1 MSGRGTT
8 KTQRISLA
16 TRAGTIFPVGRIRR
30 YLKTCT
36 FQQRIAIG
44 APIYQAAVMEYLSA
58 EILELAG
65 NAARDNK
72 RSRITPRH
80 ILLAVANDEELNKL
94 LKNVTIPQGGVMPH
108 ILPELLKKKE
118 SKTTP
123 GRKTAVKFTQPAKKI
138 IHKPKALQQGNRPGP
153 APVKKMG
160 EKVVAAA
167 TKPKPAPVAVKKA
180 PPKPVAA
187 VVKKP
192 AVSVSPVKAASGP
205 VKPKPAPAPVKP
217 VSKEISTLSEKTL
230 FLGQKL
236 TVVQGDI
243 TVVACDA
250 VVNPTDGTFKMTGE
264 IGSALIKVGG
274 DELQK
279 SIDELHKSHGDLA
292 YAGAMLGDAPSL
304 KAKHVIH
311 VHSPVWGKEESEKD
325 LETVIKNALTLADE
339 KNVESIAFPSVGS
352 ILNEFPKQ
360 VAAQTILKSISNYFV
375 TVMSSPI
382 KQIYF
387 VLYDM
392 ESIGVYTTE
401 LARLD

>member
-1 MSGRGTT
+1 MTGRGQT

-16 TRAGTIFPVGRIRR
+16 KRAGTIFPVGRIRR

-94 LKNVTIPQGGVMPH
+94 LRNVTIPAGGVMPH
-108 ILPELLKKKE
+108 ILPELLQKKGGKAA
-118 SKTTP
+118 P
-123 GRKTAVKFTQPAKKI
+123 GRKTAVKFQQPATKKV
-138 IHKPKALQQGNRPGP
+138 IHKPKALQKPSHQI
-153 APVKKMG
+153 K
-160 EKVVAAA
+160 KVVASPKKPAA
-167 TKPKPAPVAVKKA
+167 PVVKKAEKALPRPVLPAVAKKPIGSPAKVVAKPKPAAPSAKPIDEVA
-180 PPKPVAA
+180 
-187 VVKKP
+187 
-192 AVSVSPVKAASGP
+192 
-205 VKPKPAPAPVKP
+205 
-217 VSKEISTLSEKTL
+217 TLSEKTL

-243 TVVACDA
+243 SVVTCDA
-250 VVNPTDGTFKMTGE
+250 VVNPTDGTFKMDGE
-264 IGSALIKVGG
+264 IGAALLKAGG
-274 DELQK
+274 DELQT
-279 SIDELHKSHGDLA
+279 SVEALHKSHGDLA
-292 YAGAMLGDAPSL
+292 YAGAMLGDAPNL

-311 VHSPVWGKEESEKD
+311 VHSPEWGKEESEKD

-339 KNVESIAFPSVGS
+339 KNVESVAFPSVGS
-352 ILNEFPKQ
+352 ILNQFPKQ
-360 VAAQTILKSISNYFV
+360 VAAKTILKSISNYFV

-382 KQIYF
+382 KQIFF

>member
-1 MSGRGTT
+1 MSGRGKS

-16 TRAGTIFPVGRIRR
+16 KRAGTIFPVGRIRR
-30 YLKTCT
+30 YLKSCT
-36 FQQRIAIG
+36 HHQRIAIG

-94 LKNVTIPQGGVMPH
+94 LKNVTIPAGGVMPH
-108 ILPELLKKKE
+108 ILPELLKKKDG
-118 SKTTP
+118 STK
-123 GRKTAVKFTQPAKKI
+123 APAAPSMKKVVPRVQNVAI
-138 IHKPKALQQGNRPGP
+138 QKPKNKP
-153 APVKKMG
+153 APVKKVLPK
-160 EKVVAAA
+160 KVV
-167 TKPKPAPVAVKKA
+167 PAPAKSIAGKTM
-180 PPKPVAA
+180 P
-187 VVKKP
+187 
-192 AVSVSPVKAASGP
+192 PVKAVSKASP
-205 VKPKPAPAPVKP
+205 AKAAPAAKVVKEQ
-217 VSKEISTLSEKTL
+217 VATLSEKTL

-243 TVVACDA
+243 SGVSCDA
-250 VVNPTDGTFKMTGE
+250 VVHPTNAAFNLTGE
-264 IGSALIKVGG
+264 VGSSLSKAGG
-274 DELQK
+274 EEFK
-279 SIDELHKSHGDLA
+279 KAIAALHKSHGDLA
-292 YAGAMLGDAPSL
+292 YATALLGDGPNL

-311 VHSPVWGKEESEKD
+311 VHSPAWGKEESEKD

-339 KNVESIAFPSVGS
+339 KNVATIAFPSVGS
-352 ILNEFPKQ
+352 GTNNFPKQ

>member
-1 MSGRGTT
+1 MSGRGHT

-16 TRAGTIFPVGRIRR
+16 KRAGTIFPVGRIRR

-94 LKNVTIPQGGVMPH
+94 LKNVTIPAGGVMPH
-108 ILPELLKKKE
+108 ILPELLKKKDG
-118 SKTTP
+118 KIQTP
-123 GRKTAVKFTQPAKKI
+123 GRKTAIKFQQPVKKVIQ
-138 IHKPKALQQGNRPGP
+138 KPKALQKKPAAVVKKVVPKKTAP
-153 APVKKMG
+153 APV
-160 EKVVAAA
+160 
-167 TKPKPAPVAVKKA
+167 PVKKA
-180 PPKPVAA
+180 LPRPVP

-192 AVSVSPVKAASGP
+192 AVSPAKVTGP
-205 VKPKPAPAPVKP
+205 VKKP
-217 VSKEISTLSEKTL
+217 VPTKTADEVAILSEKTL
-230 FLGQKL
+230 FLGQRL

-243 TVVACDA
+243 SVLTCDA
-250 VVNPTDGTFKMTGE
+250 VVHPTDGTFKMSGE
-264 IGSALIKVGG
+264 IGTA
-274 DELQK
+274 LQK
-279 SIDELHKSHGDLA
+279 AGGEELKKSIAALHKSHGDLA
-292 YAGAMLGDAPSL
+292 YAGAMLGDAPNL

-311 VHSPVWGKEESEKD
+311 VHSPQWGKEESEKD

-339 KNVESIAFPSVGS
+339 KNVESIAFPPVGS
-352 ILNEFPKQ
+352 ALNNFPKQ

-375 TVMSSPI
+375 TVIKSPL

-392 ESIGVYTTE
+392 ESIGVFTTE

>member
-1 MSGRGTT
+1 MTGRGQT

-118 SKTTP
+118 SKSTP
-123 GRKTAVKFTQPAKKI
+123 GRKTAVKFPQPAKKV
-138 IHKPKALQQGNRPGP
+138 IHKPKALQQQRSGP
-153 APVKKMG
+153 SPVKKLG
-160 EKVVAAA
+160 EKASAAA
-167 TKPKPAPVAVKKA
+167 KPKPAPVAVKKA
-180 PPKPVAA
+180 PPKPVAT

-192 AVSVSPVKAASGP
+192 AVSASPAKVAPGGP

-217 VSKEISTLSEKTL
+217 ASKEVSTLSEKTL

-243 TVVACDA
+243 TVVTCDA

-264 IGSALIKVGG
+264 IGSALLKAGG
-274 DELQK
+274 DVLQK

-292 YAGAMLGDAPSL
+292 YAGAMLGDAPNL

-311 VHSPVWGKEESEKD
+311 VHSPEWGKDESEKD

-352 ILNEFPKQ
+352 ILNQFPKQ
-360 VAAQTILKSISNYFV
+360 IAAQTILKSISNYFV

-382 KQIYF
+382 KQIFF

>member
-1 MSGRGTT
+1 MTGRGQT

-16 TRAGTIFPVGRIRR
+16 KRAGTIFPVGRIRR

-36 FQQRIAIG
+36 FQQRIAVG

-94 LKNVTIPQGGVMPH
+94 LRNVTIPSGGVMPH
-108 ILPELLKKKE
+108 ILPELLQKKGGKV
-118 SKTTP
+118 TP
-123 GRKTAVKFTQPAKKI
+123 GRKTAVKFPQAATKKV
-138 IHKPKALQQGNRPGP
+138 IHKPKALQKPSAQDTIRKVVSSPKKP
-153 APVKKMG
+153 SAPV
-160 EKVVAAA
+160 
-167 TKPKPAPVAVKKA
+167 VKKA
-180 PPKPVAA
+180 EKALPRPVPN

-192 AVSVSPVKAASGP
+192 VVSSPAKVVA
-205 VKPKPAPAPVKP
+205 KPAAPAKP
-217 VSKEISTLSEKTL
+217 IEEVATLSEKTL

-243 TVVACDA
+243 SVVTCDA
-250 VVNPTDGTFKMTGE
+250 VVNPTDGSFKMEGE
-264 IGSALIKVGG
+264 IGAALLKAGG
-274 DELQK
+274 DDLQK
-279 SIDELHKSHGDLA
+279 SVEELHKSHGELA
-292 YAGAMLGDAPSL
+292 YASALLGDAPNL

-311 VHSPVWGKEESEKD
+311 VHSPEWGKEESEKD

-352 ILNEFPKQ
+352 ILNKFPKQ
-360 VAAQTILKSISNYFV
+360 NAAQTILKSISNYFV

-382 KQIYF
+382 KQIFF

>member
-1 MSGRGTT
+1 MSAGRGHS

-16 TRAGTIFPVGRIRR
+16 KRAGTIFPVGRIRR

-108 ILPELLKKKE
+108 ILPELLKKKD
-118 SKTTP
+118 SKVAP
-123 GRKTAVKFTQPAKKI
+123 GRKTAIKFQQPAKKV
-138 IHKPKALQQGNRPGP
+138 IHKPKALQKAP
-153 APVKKMG
+153 APVKK
-160 EKVVAAA
+160 VA
-167 TKPKPAPVAVKKA
+167 PKRPAPATAPSPVKKMSTL
-180 PPKPVAA
+180 PKPVAA
-187 VVKKP
+187 VVKKQP
-192 AVSVSPVKAASGP
+192 AMSPAKVAPGP
-205 VKPKPAPAPVKP
+205 AKPKPAAAPAKP
-217 VSKEISTLSEKTL
+217 ANEVATLSEKTL

-236 TVVQGDI
+236 TIVQGDI

-250 VVNPTDGTFKMTGE
+250 VVNPTDGTFKMDGE
-264 IGSALIKVGG
+264 IGAALLKAGG
-274 DELQK
+274 DDLQK
-279 SIDELHKSHGDLA
+279 SIQALHKSHGDLA
-292 YAGAMLGDAPSL
+292 YAGAMLGDATNL

-311 VHSPVWGKEESEKD
+311 VHSPEWGKEESEKD

-339 KNVESIAFPSVGS
+339 KNVESIAFPTIGS

-360 VAAQTILKSISNYFV
+360 IAAQTILKSISNYFV

>member
-1 MSGRGTT
+1 MSGRGHT

-16 TRAGTIFPVGRIRR
+16 KRAGTIFPVGRIRR
-30 YLKTCT
+30 YLKGCT
-36 FQQRIAIG
+36 HHQRIAVG

-94 LKNVTIPQGGVMPH
+94 LKNVTIPAGGVMPH
-108 ILPELLKKKE
+108 ILPELLKKKDGN
-118 SKTTP
+118 KFQLP
-123 GRKTAVKFTQPAKKI
+123 ARKTVVQKAQSVAIQKSKNKPPATKKVVPK
-138 IHKPKALQQGNRPGP
+138 KPV
-153 APVKKMG
+153 PVK
-160 EKVVAAA
+160 
-167 TKPKPAPVAVKKA
+167 
-180 PPKPVAA
+180 KPVAA
-187 VVKKP
+187 KTIPATKSVPIAKKP
-192 AVSVSPVKAASGP
+192 ATAAKVSAQVKAK
-205 VKPKPAPAPVKP
+205 VPAKTGEQVA
-217 VSKEISTLSEKTL
+217 TLSEKTL

-243 TVVACDA
+243 SVVTCDA
-250 VVNPTDGTFKMTGE
+250 VVHPTDGGFSMTGE
-264 IGSALIKVGG
+264 VGSALQKAGG
-274 DELQK
+274 DELKK
-279 SIDELHKSHGDLA
+279 SISALHESHGDLT
-292 YAGAMLGDAPSL
+292 YASALLGDAPNL

-311 VHSPVWGKEESEKD
+311 VHSPKWGKPESEKD

-339 KNVESIAFPSVGS
+339 KNVATIAFPSVGS
-352 ILNEFPKQ
+352 TINNFPKQ

>member
-1 MSGRGTT
+1 MTGRGQT

-108 ILPELLKKKE
+108 ILPELLKKKD
-118 SKTTP
+118 SKSTP
-123 GRKTAVKFTQPAKKI
+123 GRKTAVKFTQPAKKV
-138 IHKPKALQQGNRPGP
+138 IHKPKALQQRPGP
-153 APVKKMG
+153 APVKKVG
-160 EKVVAAA
+160 ERAVGK
-167 TKPKPAPVAVKKA
+167 KPAPVAVKKV
-180 PPKPVAA
+180 PPKAVAA

-192 AVSVSPVKAASGP
+192 AVATSTPKVAPGP
-205 VKPKPAPAPVKP
+205 AKPKPAPAPAKP
-217 VSKEISTLSEKTL
+217 AKEVSTLSEKTL

-243 TVVACDA
+243 TVVTCDA

-264 IGSALIKVGG
+264 IGGALLKAGG
-274 DELQK
+274 DDLQK

-292 YAGAMLGDAPSL
+292 YAGAMLGDAPNL

-311 VHSPVWGKEESEKD
+311 VHSPEWGKEESEKD

-352 ILNEFPKQ
+352 ILNQFPKQ
-360 VAAQTILKSISNYFV
+360 IAAQTILKSISNYFV

>member
-1 MSGRGTT
+1 MSGRGQT

-16 TRAGTIFPVGRIRR
+16 KRAGTIFPVGRIRR

-94 LKNVTIPQGGVMPH
+94 LKNVTIPAGGVMPH
-108 ILPELLKKKE
+108 ILPELLKKKD
-118 SKTTP
+118 SKVTTP
-123 GRKTAVKFTQPAKKI
+123 GRKTAIKFQQPVKKPIQ
-138 IHKPKALQQGNRPGP
+138 KPKALQKKPVPEKRKVVPKKTAP
-153 APVKKMG
+153 APIPAKK
-160 EKVVAAA
+160 
-167 TKPKPAPVAVKKA
+167 TLPRPV
-180 PPKPVAA
+180 P

-192 AVSVSPVKAASGP
+192 AVSPAKATTTGP
-205 VKPKPAPAPVKP
+205 VKSKPAPAAVAKTIDE
-217 VSKEISTLSEKTL
+217 VAILSEKSL
-230 FLGQKL
+230 FLGQRL

-243 TVVACDA
+243 SVLTCDA

-264 IGSALIKVGG
+264 IGTSLLKAGG
-274 DELQK
+274 EDLKK
-279 SIDELHKSHGDLA
+279 SIGALHKSHGDLA
-292 YAGAMLGDAPSL
+292 YAGAMLGDAPNL

-311 VHSPVWGKEESEKD
+311 VHSPQWGKEESEKD
-325 LETVIKNALTLADE
+325 LETAIKNALTLADE
-339 KNVESIAFPSVGS
+339 KNVESIAFPPVGS
-352 ILNEFPKQ
+352 ALNNFPKQ

-375 TVMSSPI
+375 TVMSSPL

-392 ESIGVYTTE
+392 ESIGVFTTE
-401 LARLD
+401 LARLDC

>member
-1 MSGRGTT
+1 MSGRGHT

-16 TRAGTIFPVGRIRR
+16 KRAGTIFPVGRIRR

-94 LKNVTIPQGGVMPH
+94 LKNVTIPAGGVMPH
-108 ILPELLKKKE
+108 ILPELLKKKDG
-118 SKTTP
+118 KIQAP
-123 GRKTAVKFTQPAKKI
+123 GRKTAIKFQQPVKKAIQ
-138 IHKPKALQQGNRPGP
+138 KPKALQKKP
-153 APVKKMG
+153 AAVVKKVVTKKIAPVPVPVKK
-160 EKVVAAA
+160 AL
-167 TKPKPAPVAVKKA
+167 PRPV
-180 PPKPVAA
+180 P

-192 AVSVSPVKAASGP
+192 AVSPAKVAVPVK
-205 VKPKPAPAPVKP
+205 KP
-217 VSKEISTLSEKTL
+217 VPAKTADEVAILSEKTL
-230 FLGQKL
+230 FLGQRL

-243 TVVACDA
+243 SVLTCDA
-250 VVNPTDGTFKMTGE
+250 VVHPTDGTFKMSGE
-264 IGSALIKVGG
+264 IGSALQKAGG
-274 DELQK
+274 EELKK
-279 SIDELHKSHGDLA
+279 SIAALHKSHGDLA
-292 YAGAMLGDAPSL
+292 YAGAMLGDAPNL

-311 VHSPVWGKEESEKD
+311 VHSPQWGKEESEKD

-339 KNVESIAFPSVGS
+339 KNVESIAFPPVGS
-352 ILNEFPKQ
+352 ALNNFPKQ

-375 TVMSSPI
+375 TVIKSPL

-392 ESIGVYTTE
+392 ESIGVFTTE

>member
-1 MSGRGTT
+1 MSGRGNP

-16 TRAGTIFPVGRIRR
+16 KRAGTIFPVGRIRR
-30 YLKTCT
+30 YLKGCT
-36 FQQRIAIG
+36 HHQRIAVG

-94 LKNVTIPQGGVMPH
+94 LKNVTIPAGGVMPH
-108 ILPELLKKKE
+108 ILPELLKKKDG
-118 SKTTP
+118 SKFQLP
-123 GRKTAVKFTQPAKKI
+123 QKAKTVVHRPQSAGVQ
-138 IHKPKALQQGNRPGP
+138 KPKN
-153 APVKKMG
+153 
-160 EKVVAAA
+160 
-167 TKPKPAPVAVKKA
+167 KPAAVKKA
-180 PPKPVAA
+180 PVKKVAPPAPKA
-187 VVKKP
+187 VV
-192 AVSVSPVKAASGP
+192 A
-205 VKPKPAPAPVKP
+205 KPAPAAQGAKP
-217 VSKEISTLSEKTL
+217 VTIVKKPVVPAAKAAAPAKAAPKAAPKTEQLATLSEKTL

-243 TVVACDA
+243 SVVTCDA
-250 VVNPTDGTFKMTGE
+250 VVHSTDGGFTMSGE
-264 IGSALIKVGG
+264 VGTALLKAGG
-274 DELQK
+274 EELKK
-279 SIDELHKSHGDLA
+279 SIAALHESHGDLT
-292 YAGAMLGDAPSL
+292 YASALLGDAPNL

-311 VHSPVWGKEESEKD
+311 VHSPAFGKDESEKD

-339 KNVESIAFPSVGS
+339 KNVATIAFPSVGS
-352 ILNEFPKQ
+352 TINNFPKQ

-375 TVMSSPI
+375 TVMSSSI